1 MCGSINIF
9 SKPFIL
15 YIFKWKS
22 SLGII
27 GTNREKKVC
36 MKICT
41 HIYVPISH
49 QGDDQSKWSSSIDV
63 HSAHYNQFGAVTFD
77 VANHSLGY
85 YNLPSYFLH
94 SMNIDLRKPRGHYHQ
109 MH

>member
-1 MCGSINIF
+1 
-9 SKPFIL
+9 
-15 YIFKWKS
+15 WKS

-27 GTNREKKVC
+27 GTNEEENLC
-36 MKICT
+36 MKICS
-41 HIYVPISH
+41 HICVLISH
-49 QGDDQSKWSSSIDV
+49 QDDDQLKGSPNINI
-63 HSAHYNQFGAVTFD
+63 HSAHCNQFGAVNFD
-77 VANHSLGY
+77 VVNHSLGY